1 MASLSGQT
9 PASTFPSLLKTID
22 NNPISASLIQLSDG
36 NGVGFPIQIST
47 ATVQI
52 TGSITTARSAS
63 FAQSAS
69 VSLTALTA
77 SYATNFT
84 IANTLIFDQTLTDYS
99 TVTSSISGS
108 NNLFTQTTG
117 SHTSAFFKYTVS
129 SGSNARAGEVMT
141 VWNGGTTTYTDT
153 STTDIGSTSI
163 VTSSA
168 AIVGSDIQFNIYTG
182 TSGWKLKSLAT
193 YM

>member
-1 MASLSGQT
+1 MPARINAENSNTASIYFSSARSGKAVAANCGLSG
-9 PASTFPSLLKTID
+9 SVPS
-22 NNPISASLIQLSDG
+22 
-36 NGVGFPIQIST
+36 
-47 ATVQI
+47 
-52 TGSITTARSAS
+52 
-63 FAQSAS
+63 
-69 VSLTALTA
+69 ALTA

-99 TVTSSISGS
+99 IVTSSIVGS
-108 NNLFTQTTG
+108 NNLFTQVTG

>member
-1 MASLSGQT
+1 MWYSPDANVRLHAESGFGVVPGIPSVIATVNRVDQFLSNTGSFSGSFNGNFTGSLFGTASYAL
-9 PASTFPSLLKTID
+9 
-22 NNPISASLIQLSDG
+22 SASY
-36 NGVGFPIQIST
+36 
-47 ATVQI
+47 A
-52 TGSITTARSAS
+52 A
-63 FAQSAS
+63 
-69 VSLTALTA
+69 TA

-99 TVTSSISGS
+99 ITTSSISGS
-108 NNLFTQTTG
+108 NNLFTQATG

-168 AIVGSDIQFNIYTG
+168 AIVGNDIQFNIYTG